1 MEGPHCNQCL
11 ETEMELKSESIN
23 ELAGALAKA
32 QGEFTTAKKSADN
45 PFFKSRYADLAEV
58 VAACRAPLAK
68 HGLCVIQQVV
78 RDEAGVMLRST
89 LAHSSGQWIASE
101 YPARPVRVVKDR
113 DGKATEVEANDP
125 QSVGSA
131 ITYARRYSLAALVG
145 VVTDDDDD
153 GNAAS
158 GRDAQAPQMPQNRPA
173 QPKPIK
179 APPAKQK
186 SIPDPIP
193 AASEVEDDLPI
204 DTKPKIPAVKIAVG
218 AFAGRML
225 ASLTPAECGSYYVE
239 IMESITAKGLDP
251 KRLPS
256 AQAQAVFDYVFHA
269 KGAAQ

>member
-1 MEGPHCNQCL
+1 MTLQ
-11 ETEMELKSESIN
+11 SEAIN

-32 QGEFTTAKKSADN
+32 QGEFTAAKKSADN

-68 HGLCVIQQVV
+68 HGLCVIQQVT
-78 RDEAGVMLRST
+78 RDAAGGVVLRST

-101 YPARPVRVVKDR
+101 YSVIPV
-113 DGKATEVEANDP
+113 KADP
-125 QSVGSA
+125 QGWGSA

-158 GRDAQAPQMPQNRPA
+158 GRESGPPQLPQNRPG
-173 QPKPIK
+173 QPKPVK
-179 APPAKQK
+179 APPAKAK
-186 SIPDPIP
+186 SNPDPIP

-204 DTKPKIPAVKIAVG
+204 DTKPKIPAVKIAAG

-225 ASLTPAECGSYYVE
+225 ASLTPAECGAYYFE
-239 IMESITAKGLDP
+239 IMDSITAKGWDP
-251 KRLPS
+251 KKLPS
-256 AQAQAVFDYVFHA
+256 KHAQAVFDYVFHA
-269 KGAAQ
+269 KGAQ

>member
-1 MEGPHCNQCL
+1 MNLQ
-11 ETEMELKSESIN
+11 SESIN

-101 YPARPVRVVKDR
+101 YSVRPVRVVKDR

-158 GRDAQAPQMPQNRPA
+158 GRDAGPPQMPQKRAMPKVGPTAQPA
-173 QPKPIK
+173 QVKLNDGESK
-179 APPAKQK
+179 AVSAR
-186 SIPDPIP
+186 PDMPDIIRGITIQTGQFSGRQLATLGKDEC
-193 AASEVEDDLPI
+193 AAYADEINKFLDD
-204 DTKPKIPAVKIAVG
+204 KKIPFEKLPPSNAAVLKWVTAV
-218 AFAGRML
+218 R
-225 ASLTPAECGSYYVE
+225 
-239 IMESITAKGLDP
+239 D
-251 KRLPS
+251 
-256 AQAQAVFDYVFHA
+256 AQ
-269 KGAAQ
+269 

>member
-1 MEGPHCNQCL
+1 
-11 ETEMELKSESIN
+11 MELKSESIN

-89 LAHSSGQWIASE
+89 LAHASGQWIASE
-101 YPARPVRVVKDR
+101 YSVIPV
-113 DGKATEVEANDP
+113 KADP
-125 QSVGSA
+125 QGWGSA

-179 APPAKQK
+179 APPAKAK
-186 SIPDPIP
+186 PIPDPIP

-225 ASLTPAECGSYYVE
+225 ASLTPAECGAYYSE
-239 IMESITAKGLDP
+239 IMDSITAKGMDP

-269 KGAAQ
+269 KGAQ